1 MDNLKIPQHIAIIMD
16 GNGRWATN
24 RNLPRSAGHK
34 AGAERISD
42 LLKSAKKYHV
52 PFVTVYAFST
62 ENWKRPQAEVDAL
75 MKLLDNF
82 LSSYTAKLMKENVR
96 LCVIGRL
103 EQLSDNLQKKIAS
116 ATAETANNSSLTFTI
131 ALNYGGRSEIADSA
145 KKLALDIQS
154 GKISPADVN
163 ENLFASYLYQPELP
177 DVDLLIRT
185 SGELRISNFL
195 LWQISYAEIF
205 VTPTL
210 WPDFDENAFLQ
221 SIQAYNSRDRRLGG
235 LTQTK

>member
-1 MDNLKIPQHIAIIMD
+1 MMNNLKIPQHTAIIMD
-16 GNGRWATN
+16 GNGRWATA

-42 LLKSAKKYHV
+42 LLKSAKKFNI

-62 ENWKRPQAEVDAL
+62 ENWKRPQPEVDAL
-75 MKLLDNF
+75 MTLLDNF
-82 LSSYTAKLMKENVR
+82 LTSYTGKLMQENVR
-96 LCVIGRL
+96 LFVIGRL
-103 EQLSDNLQKKIAS
+103 EQLSNKLQKKIAEAIEKTS
-116 ATAETANNSSLTFTI
+116 KNTGLTFTI

-145 KKLALDIQS
+145 KKIAIDIQS
-154 GKISPADVN
+154 GKISPADID
-163 ENLFASYLYQPELP
+163 EKLFSTYLYQPELP

-210 WPDFDENAFLQ
+210 WPDFDENTLLQAITAF
-221 SIQAYNSRDRRLGG
+221 NSRDRRLGG
-235 LTQTK
+235 LNK